1 MLSCMECC
9 RIIPYLLCFKSAAN
23 VLGLRKLDSNNLIKN
38 GALGSTLAGFYLGH
52 CANFGMVGALL
63 SRGAIEYFCVR
74 IWAIS
79 VKLKSLL

>member
-23 VLGLRKLDSNNLIKN
+23 VLGLRKLGFNNLIKN
-38 GALGSTLAGFYLGH
+38 GALGSTVAGFYLGY
-52 CANFGMVGALL
+52 CANFGVVGALL
-63 SRGAIEYFCVR
+63 SRWAIEYFCVR
-74 IWAIS
+74 IWAIT